1 MELKGTKLQHKLDWM
16 VWHQSRNRVDNKK
29 AGIQSNQNKFS

>member
-16 VWHQSRNRVDNKK
+16 VWHNPEIDNKK
-29 AGIQSNQNKFS
+29 TGIQSNQNKFS